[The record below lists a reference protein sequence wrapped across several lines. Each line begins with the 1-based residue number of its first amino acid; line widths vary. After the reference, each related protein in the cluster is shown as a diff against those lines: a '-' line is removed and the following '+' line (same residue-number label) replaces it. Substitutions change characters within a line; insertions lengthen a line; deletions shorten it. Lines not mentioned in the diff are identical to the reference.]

1 MAQFP
6 PGGSARRSAM
16 TAESRDR
23 DLAFAPATE
32 LRGLVAS
39 KAISPVELT
48 RLYLDRIDRF
58 DPSLNAYLT
67 VDAEGAIEAARRAEQ
82 AVARGDDLGPLHGV
96 PISIKDLQITRG
108 LRTTSGSA
116 IFRDRVPKE
125 DSIAVERIR
134 AAGAVILG
142 KTNTP
147 EFGLLGVTV
156 NKLGEPC
163 RNPWNTDRTTGGSSG
178 GAAAATAAGL
188 CALSEGSDGGGSIRI
203 PSSFCGI
210 FGIKPTQGRVP
221 KYAGAGLPLIANHFS
236 QSGPMTRGVRD
247 AAVLLE
253 ILAGYDP
260 RDPSSMREP
269 IPDLVGALDGG
280 VENVS
285 VGWSPDYGYA
295 PVDPDVLAVCRSAL
309 DGLKDSGC
317 QVVDSDL
324 ALDSPFEAFQPLFAA
339 MAFASYGSFLDGD
352 LTDYAR
358 QTIERGA
365 SVSGS
370 EYALALGHMDL
381 IRSSIEEQLDRFDL
395 LASPTLA
402 VPAFEAGGPLD
413 TVTEIAGREVDPWWG
428 YFPFTFPINMAG
440 LPAVSIPAG
449 FSDDGLPV
457 GLQLVGRRGAEE
469 TLVAVSAALEQ
480 ARPWAHRRP
489 MVG

>member
-1 MAQFP
+1 
-6 PGGSARRSAM
+6 M
-16 TAESRDR
+16 TVESRDR

-32 LRGLVAS
+32 LRGLVAD
-39 KAISPVELT
+39 KRISPMELT
-48 RLYLDRIDRF
+48 ELYLDRIDRF
-58 DPSLNAYLT
+58 DPTLNAYLT
-67 VDAEGAIEAARRAEQ
+67 VDAEGAIEAARQAEQ
-82 AVARGDDLGPLHGV
+82 AVARGDELGPLHGV
-96 PISIKDLQITRG
+96 PISIKDLQITKG
-108 LRTTSGSA
+108 LRTTSGSS
-116 IFRDRVPKE
+116 IFRDRVPTE

-156 NKLGEPC
+156 NKLGGPC
-163 RNPWNTDRTTGGSSG
+163 RNPWNPDRTTGGSSG

-221 KYAGAGLPLIANHFS
+221 KYAGAGLPMVANHFS
-236 QSGPMTRGVRD
+236 QSGPMTRNVRD

-253 ILAGYDP
+253 ILAGYDR

-269 IPDLVGALDGG
+269 VPDLVGALDRG
-280 VENVS
+280 VENLA

-295 PVDPDVLAVCRSAL
+295 PVDPDVLTVCRSAL
-309 DGLKDSGC
+309 DGLRDAGC
-317 QVVDSDL
+317 EIGDSDL
-324 ALDSPFEAFQPLFAA
+324 VLESPFDAFQPLFAT
-339 MAFASYGSFLDGD
+339 MAFTSYGSFLDGD

-358 QTIERGA
+358 DTIERGA

-370 EYALALGHMDL
+370 EYALALGRMDL
-381 IRSSIEEQLDRFDL
+381 IRSSIEEQLGRFDL

-402 VPAFEAGGPLD
+402 VPAFDAGGPLD
-413 TVTEIAGREVDPWWG
+413 TVSEIAGKEVDPWWG

-440 LPAVSIPAG
+440 LPAVSVPAG

-457 GLQLVGRRGAEE
+457 GLQLVGRRGSEE
-469 TLVAVSAALEQ
+469 MLVAVSAALEQ
-480 ARPWAHRRP
+480 ARPWAHHRP
-489 MVG
+489 GVG

>member
-1 MAQFP
+1 
-6 PGGSARRSAM
+6 M

-39 KAISPVELT
+39 KGISPMELT
-48 RLYLDRIDRF
+48 QLYLDRIDRF

-82 AVARGDDLGPLHGV
+82 AVVRGDELGPLHGV
-96 PISIKDLQITRG
+96 PISIKDLQITKG
-108 LRTTSGSA
+108 LRTTSGSS

-156 NKLGEPC
+156 NKLGGPC

-221 KYAGAGLPLIANHFS
+221 KYAGAGIPLTANHFS
-236 QSGPMTRGVRD
+236 QSGPMTRNVRD

-253 ILAGYDP
+253 VLAGYDP
-260 RDPSSMREP
+260 RDPSSMRET
-269 IPDLVGALDGG
+269 IPDLVGALDRST
-280 VENVS
+280 ENLA

-295 PVDPDVLAVCRSAL
+295 PVDPDVLAVCRSTL
-309 DGLKDSGC
+309 DGLGDAGC
-317 QVVDSDL
+317 EVAESDL
-324 ALDSPFEAFQPLFAA
+324 VLDSPFEAFQPLFAA
-339 MAFASYGSFLDGD
+339 MAFASYSSFLDGD

-358 QTIERGA
+358 QMIERGA
-365 SVSGS
+365 SVSGA

-395 LASPTLA
+395 IASPTLA

-413 TVTEIAGREVDPWWG
+413 TVSEIAGREVDPWWG

-489 MVG
+489 RVG

>member
-1 MAQFP
+1 
-6 PGGSARRSAM
+6 M
-16 TAESRDR
+16 TTESRDR

-39 KAISPVELT
+39 KDISPVELT
-48 RLYLDRIDRF
+48 QLYLDRIDRF
-58 DPSLNAYLT
+58 DTSLNAYLT
-67 VDAEGAIEAARRAEQ
+67 VDGEGAIEAARRAEQ
-82 AVARGDDLGPLHGV
+82 AIARGDSLGPLHGV

-116 IFRDRVPKE
+116 IFRDRVPEE
-125 DSIAVERIR
+125 DSIVVERIR

-156 NKLGEPC
+156 NKLGGPC
-163 RNPWNTDRTTGGSSG
+163 RNPWNPERTTGGSSG
-178 GAAAATAAGL
+178 GAAAAAAAGL

-221 KYAGAGLPLIANHFS
+221 KYAGAGIPLMANHFS
-236 QSGPMTRGVRD
+236 QSGPMTRNVRD

-253 ILAGYDP
+253 VIAGYDS
-260 RDPSSMREP
+260 RDPSSMRETV
-269 IPDLVGALDGG
+269 PDLVGALDRDVG
-280 VENVS
+280 NLA

-295 PVDPDVLAVCRSAL
+295 PVDPDVLRICRSAL
-309 DGLKDSGC
+309 VGLRDAGC
-317 QVVDSDL
+317 EIVDSDL
-324 ALDSPFEAFQPLFAA
+324 VLDSPFEAFQPLFAT

-358 QTIERGA
+358 HTIERGA

-402 VPAFEAGGPLD
+402 VPAFKAGGPLD
-413 TVTEIAGREVDPWWG
+413 TVSEIAGREVDPWWG
-428 YFPFTFPINMAG
+428 YFPFTFPINVAG

-469 TLVAVSAALEQ
+469 TLVAVSAALER
-480 ARPWAHRRP
+480 ARPWADRRP
-489 MVG
+489 EVG